1 MPAIAQDSNQ
11 ENNNSDVK
19 NQDQGNENH
28 ASDESTNVENG
39 KPQNG
44 ANCTNGSHQEEGPG
58 FVKRVIS
65 FPLVHDGIELV
76 SSYVHDPNAGYINKV
91 ATTVEN
97 AANSLYKLSEPYQAR
112 LQGPISKV
120 DELGCRSLDYIEA
133 KFPIVKAPTNEVL
146 DSLNQNV
153 VTPVQNT
160 AKNIKERFSSSGSA
174 NGNGTTTTS

>member
-1 MPAIAQDSNQ
+1 MPAISQDSSQ
-11 ENNNSDVK
+11 ENNNAAIK
-19 NQDQGNENH
+19 NQDQGNDQQL
-28 ASDESTNVENG
+28 SDDSSNVDNG

-44 ANCTNGSHQEEGPG
+44 TNGSHKEEEPG

-65 FPLVHDGIELV
+65 IPLVHDGIELV
-76 SSYVHDPNAGYINKV
+76 SSYVHDPNAKYINKV

-120 DELGCRSLDYIEA
+120 DELGCRSLDFIEA

-160 AKNIKERFSSSGSA
+160 AKNIKERFSNSGSA
-174 NGNGTTTTS
+174 NGNGTATASS